1 MREELQALLR
11 ALPSV
16 EELAQSA
23 QMASVMGS
31 HPRTL
36 AVEAIRTAVA
46 EVRRAILD
54 AGIRAPG
61 GSDST
66 EHAEATLAA
75 LRSLVTPDALATR
88 ACNHLESVT
97 RPNLRRVLNATGVVV
112 HTNLGRSILA
122 PQAIERAMEA
132 AAGYST
138 LEYRLSTGTRGS
150 RHEHVEG
157 LLTELTGAEAA
168 MVVNNN
174 AAAVLL
180 MLAALAHGHEVIVSR
195 GQLVEIGGSFRIP
208 DIMRVSGARLV
219 EVGTTNKTRLSDY
232 EAAISPDTALLLRVH
247 SSNFKIVGFTEEV
260 GVTDLVSLGAAR
272 GIPVADDL
280 GSGALASLDVFDQEP
295 SVQESV
301 SAGADVVTFSG
312 DKLLGGPQAGIV
324 VGRAPWIEAMK
335 RHPLARAVRV
345 DKMTLA
351 ALEGTLRL
359 YRDPERAVHDI
370 PTLRYLSRGPAETQ
384 GLAEEL
390 VERLGNRL
398 GEKVAA
404 ADAGR
409 AEGVLETVA
418 KVTLSVEVTGAKA
431 GGGALPLL
439 EVPSHAV
446 VLRCSGERAAQTAGP
461 EWSVVDVERRLRLAP
476 PPLTPVV
483 ARVGR
488 DALFLDVAAL
498 GQDELDLVAE
508 TVSWAVRAHGEDDA
522 NARPEG
528 RS

>member
-1 MREELQALLR
+1 MQKELRALLR
-11 ALPSV
+11 VLPSV
-16 EELAQSA
+16 EELAQSPE
-23 QMASVMGS
+23 MAS
-31 HPRTL
+31 
-36 AVEAIRTAVA
+36 AVA
-46 EVRRAILD
+46 MYPRPLVIEAVRTVLTEARRAILGVD
-54 AGIRAPG
+54 AREAGEG
-61 GSDST
+61 GGAQ
-66 EHAEATLAA
+66 EEGVPAV
-75 LRSLVTPDALATR
+75 LRSLVTPGALAAQ
-88 ACNHLESVT
+88 ACERLEIAA

-122 PQAIERAMEA
+122 SQAIERVVEA

-138 LEYRLSTGTRGS
+138 LEYRLATGVRGS
-150 RHEHVEG
+150 RHEHVED

-180 MLAALAHGHEVIVSR
+180 MLGALAHGREVIVSR

-208 DIMRVSGARLV
+208 DIMRVSGAVLV

-232 EAAISPDTALLLRVH
+232 EAAIGPDTALLLRVH

-260 GVTDLVSLGAAR
+260 GIVDLSLLGASR

-280 GSGALASLDVFDQEP
+280 GSGALATLDVFGEEP
-295 SVQESV
+295 SVEESV
-301 SAGADVVTFSG
+301 SAGTDVVAFSG

-324 VGRAPWIEAMK
+324 LGRSPWIDAMK

-370 PTLRYLSRGPAETQ
+370 PTLRYLNRSFEETL

-390 VERLGNRL
+390 AERLRRRL
-398 GEKVAA
+398 EERGETDDVGG
-404 ADAGR
+404 DEPR
-409 AEGVLETVA
+409 NW
-418 KVTLSVEVTGAKA
+418 VTLSVEATGAKA

-446 VLRCSGERAAQTAGP
+446 VLRCAEEAGGQAVAEGP
-461 EWSVVDVERRLRLAP
+461 SVAEIERRLRSAAP
-476 PPLTPVV
+476 PLLPVV

-488 DALFLDVAAL
+488 DALFIDVAAL
-498 GQDELDLVAE
+498 AEAELDLVAD
-508 TVSWAVRAHGEDDA
+508 TVSWAVR
-522 NARPEG
+522 
-528 RS
+528 S